1 MRILIVEDEEAL
13 ALGLKFNFEQ
23 EGYEVLLAG
32 DGPTALKLFED
43 TAAPVDLI
51 IMDLMLPGMSG
62 YEICKAIREQNKTI
76 PILVLSARTLSEDR
90 MHAFDCGT
98 DQYMTK
104 PFVLPELLN
113 RVRNLLERH
122 KTLLAAAAS
131 NGLDA
136 TFFSVKISDLMSRYY
151 GDSPKLVQ
159 ALYEEARFDTEKVL
173 DTDWV
178 NHPTLTHLD
187 APEKFD
193 IVLVNGK
200 VLTVDVEA
208 ATAGLVEG
216 QRKRLATVSQRDW
229 AGRDAD
235 ALSPPVYG
243 KKDRLPQQRPVT

>member
-62 YEICKAIREQNKTI
+62 YEICKAIRQQNKTI

-122 KTLLAAAAS
+122 KTLLAAAKVETAEPVPQAKYEFAHFTLHPQS
-131 NGLDA
+131 FEVVAGDKRHSL
-136 TFFSVKISDLMSRYY
+136 TTQEMQLMKYFIDHEGEVLSRFQI
-151 GDSPKLVQ
+151 L
-159 ALYEEARFDTEKVL
+159 EEVWDE
-173 DTDWV
+173 
-178 NHPTLTHLD
+178 H
-187 APEKFD
+187 
-193 IVLVNGK
+193 
-200 VLTVDVEA
+200 VDV
-208 ATAGLVEG
+208 TTRTIDNFVLRL
-216 QRKRLATVSQRDW
+216 RKLIEPDPARPQYILSVRGTGYRFVSGHSDGAR
-229 AGRDAD
+229 
-235 ALSPPVYG
+235 S
-243 KKDRLPQQRPVT
+243 